1 MRIWV
6 ETDRLNSL
14 GMTTGDVVDALKS
27 QNIQAAVG
35 RIGAQPMTDD
45 QMFQLTIQTKGRL
58 ADVEEFENT
67 VIRADQHG
75 AIVRLKDIGR
85 IELGAKVSD
94 SYGRFN
100 QAPGAL
106 IAIYQ
111 SPGANGVAVAAGVGA
126 ETQRLSAALPDVL
139 AYEVT

>member
-1 MRIWV
+1 
-6 ETDRLNSL
+6 
-14 GMTTGDVVDALKS
+14 
-27 QNIQAAVG
+27 
-35 RIGAQPMTDD
+35 
-45 QMFQLTIQTKGRL
+45 MFQLTIQTKGRL

-100 QAPGAL
+100 QGPGAL
-106 IAIYQ
+106 TAIYQ

-126 ETQRLSAALPDVL
+126 GMQRLSAAFPDGRAPTPANGPV
-139 AYEVT
+139 AKTGV

>member
-45 QMFQLTIQTKGRL
+45 PMFQLTIQTKGRL

-75 AIVRLKDIGR
+75 AIVRLKEIGRLQPGDIGKATR
-85 IELGAKVSD
+85 
-94 SYGRFN
+94 R
-100 QAPGAL
+100 
-106 IAIYQ
+106 
-111 SPGANGVAVAAGVGA
+111 ANRG
-126 ETQRLSAALPDVL
+126 
-139 AYEVT
+139 

>member
-1 MRIWV
+1 
-6 ETDRLNSL
+6 
-14 GMTTGDVVDALKS
+14 
-27 QNIQAAVG
+27 
-35 RIGAQPMTDD
+35 
-45 QMFQLTIQTKGRL
+45 MFQLTIQTKGRL

-100 QAPGAL
+100 QGPGAL
-106 IAIYQ
+106 IAIYP
-111 SPGANGVAVAAGVGA
+111 SPGAKGVAVASGSG
-126 ETQRLSAALPDVL
+126 TGMQRLSAAYREAVAHGEQTGRALSKAGERQKDTMAGL
-139 AYEVT
+139 E

>member
-85 IELGAKVSD
+85 SELGAKGSD
-94 SYGRFN
+94 SYGTFN
-100 QAPGAL
+100 QGPGQPNPL
-106 IAIYQ
+106 HQ
-111 SPGANGVAVAAGVGA
+111 SPGPKGARVQAGA
-126 ETQRLSAALPDVL
+126 RAPR
-139 AYEVT
+139 